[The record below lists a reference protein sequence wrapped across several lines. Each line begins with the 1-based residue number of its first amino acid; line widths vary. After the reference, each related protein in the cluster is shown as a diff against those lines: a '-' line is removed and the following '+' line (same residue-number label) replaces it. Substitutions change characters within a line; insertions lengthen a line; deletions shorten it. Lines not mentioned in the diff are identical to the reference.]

1 MQEIQALDIQKL
13 TQKLV
18 MLMTPVSGGD
28 MVQTIH
34 SIRVSDVKILGNKV
48 IIPIMSVI
56 KQNKPTETHDTHV
69 FPDI

>member
-1 MQEIQALDIQKL
+1 
-13 TQKLV
+13 
-18 MLMTPVSGGD
+18 MLMTPISGGD

-56 KQNKPTETHDTHV
+56 KQNKPTKTHDTHV
-69 FPDI
+69 FPDIQKRAKALCCKSPN

>member
-1 MQEIQALDIQKL
+1 MQKIQALDIQKL

-18 MLMTPVSGGD
+18 MLMTPISGSD

-56 KQNKPTETHDTHV
+56 KQNKPTKAHDTHV

>member
-1 MQEIQALDIQKL
+1 
-13 TQKLV
+13 
-18 MLMTPVSGGD
+18 MLMTPISGGD